1 MAGKS
6 IDDILR
12 QQAAQRQAQIQQQ
25 QAQERALNEQRERQR
40 QDYLQRMRMFEAL
53 SNISPSAA
61 ASAAG
66 GSKNKPVIN
75 GHAEFILFTTS
86 DLSLIHI

>member
-6 IDDILR
+6 IEDILR

-53 SNISPSAA
+53 NNKNQSVAA
-61 ASAAG
+61 ASAC
-66 GSKNKPVIN
+66 
-75 GHAEFILFTTS
+75 
-86 DLSLIHI
+86 

>member
-12 QQAAQRQAQIQQQ
+12 QQVAQRQAQIQAQ

-40 QDYLQRMRMFEAL
+40 QDYLQRSRMFEAL
-53 SNISPSAA
+53 NNISPIYVHL
-61 ASAAG
+61 
-66 GSKNKPVIN
+66 K
-75 GHAEFILFTTS
+75 
-86 DLSLIHI
+86 

>member
-25 QAQERALNEQRERQR
+25 QAKERALNEQRERQR

-75 GHAEFILFTTS
+75 VKKKI
-86 DLSLIHI
+86 